1 MLLFSIQHEEKHEEI
16 NIRACRKGSREL
28 KRLKRSKRK
37 KTPEQ
42 IFTGE
47 GRKYGKA

>member
-1 MLLFSIQHEEKHEEI
+1 MLLLSTQHEEKQEGT
-16 NIRACRKGSREL
+16 NIRACRKDSRAL
-28 KRLKRSKRK
+28 KRMERGRRK
-37 KTPEQ
+37 KNPEQ